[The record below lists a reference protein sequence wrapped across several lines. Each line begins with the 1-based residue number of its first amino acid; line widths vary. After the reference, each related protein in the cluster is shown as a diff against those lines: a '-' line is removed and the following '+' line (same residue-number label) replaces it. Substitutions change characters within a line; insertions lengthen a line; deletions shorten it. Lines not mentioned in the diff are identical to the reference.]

1 MLGVLVIY
9 NEIPKEKILA
19 PKAKRV
25 FPKQKK
31 YKRIKTEIKLTKSQ
45 KTLIKELKKSNTK
58 TMNLDTISFDEI
70 NKDFSDL
77 VEQKDED
84 ICYDEISNIL
94 SSSSEESSSEH
105 KNKCN
110 KVKRPK
116 KPFIGNVNF

>member
-1 MLGVLVIY
+1 
-9 NEIPKEKILA
+9 
-19 PKAKRV
+19 
-25 FPKQKK
+25 
-31 YKRIKTEIKLTKSQ
+31 
-45 KTLIKELKKSNTK
+45 
-58 TMNLDTISFDEI
+58 MNLDTISFDEI

-110 KVKRPK
+110 NVKRPK

>member
-1 MLGVLVIY
+1 M
-9 NEIPKEKILA
+9 
-19 PKAKRV
+19 
-25 FPKQKK
+25 
-31 YKRIKTEIKLTKSQ
+31 KTEIELTKSQ
-45 KTLIKELKKSNTK
+45 KALIKGLKKSNTK

-94 SSSSEESSSEH
+94 SSSSEESSSEN

-110 KVKRPK
+110 EVKRPK

>member
-1 MLGVLVIY
+1 MGVLIIS

-31 YKRIKTEIKLTKSQ
+31 YKKLNTEKKLTKCQ
-45 KTLIKELKKSNTK
+45 KALIKGLKKSNTK
-58 TMNLDTISFDEI
+58 SMNLDFISFDEM
-70 NKDFSDL
+70 NKDFSEL
-77 VEQKDED
+77 IEQKDED
-84 ICYDEISNIL
+84 VCYDEISNIL
-94 SSSSEESSSEH
+94 SSSSEESATDN

-116 KPFIGNVNF
+116 KPFIGNVHF

>member
-1 MLGVLVIY
+1 MLGVLVIS

-45 KTLIKELKKSNTK
+45 KALIKGLKKSNTK

>member
-1 MLGVLVIY
+1 MLGVLVISS
-9 NEIPKEKILA
+9 EIPKEKILA

-45 KTLIKELKKSNTK
+45 KALIQGLRKSNTK

-116 KPFIGNVNF
+116 KPFIGNVHF

>member
-1 MLGVLVIY
+1 MLGVLVISS
-9 NEIPKEKILA
+9 EIPKEKILA

-45 KTLIKELKKSNTK
+45 KALIKGLKKSNTK

-94 SSSSEESSSEH
+94 SSSSDDSSSDI

-110 KVKRPK
+110 EVKRPK